1 MIDERRRRAAE
12 HVIQVGG
19 TFHMHAHKYRYML
32 WIYHTKVYLIGTI
45 VFVVCACHHACGLAV
60 IGGSARGSSSLT

>member
-32 WIYHTKVYLIGTI
+32 WIYRTKVDLIGTI
-45 VFVVCACHHACGLAV
+45 VFVVCASCLWPRKRKAHRPAA
-60 IGGSARGSSSLT
+60 SARG